1 LTGCIIACIFFCLLQ
16 IMLLRTAPSVFLAIS
31 LCVAAPVWALT
42 QVNVGEDQAN
52 QGMYNGGWNPG
63 SGNDNGFF
71 GWQFATKAESE
82 GSFAG
87 HYLGKVGERS
97 ELAPITTDRVFSLF
111 ANGKSYEESVAFR
124 GIAVPLEPGDNFTFE
139 ILHGPFQPKGEQDD
153 ATPGEVGVSYRTGNA
168 DGAVTDIATGARLR
182 FFARE
187 GAPNYFITDSEKEFD
202 TGIPITHE
210 AVALTL
216 TLVDA
221 DTYDLEVINLK
232 DKSVKLLEGRKF
244 GGEAG
249 APIQSLAFFNR
260 NAETHDFSVNNFQLS
275 RNAP

>member
-1 LTGCIIACIFFCLLQ
+1 MSYLR
-16 IMLLRTAPSVFLAIS
+16 RTALLLCFLSGLAMP
-31 LCVAAPVWALT
+31 LRALT

-52 QGMYNGGWNPG
+52 QMMYNGGWNPG

-71 GWQFATKAESE
+71 GWQFAAKADGEE
-82 GSFAG
+82 SFAG
-87 HYLGKVGERS
+87 HYLGKLGEKP
-97 ELAPITTDRVFSLF
+97 EVAPITTDRVFALF

-139 ILHGPFQPKGEQDD
+139 IVHGPFQQKGEQDD
-153 ATPGEVGVSYRTGNA
+153 PAPSEVGVTCRTGNA
-168 DGAVTDIATGARLR
+168 DGAVTDVETGARLR

-187 GAPNYFITDSEKEFD
+187 GSPNYLINDSEKEFD
-202 TGIPITHE
+202 TGIPITQE
-210 AVALTL
+210 ALALTL

-260 NAETHDFSVNNFQLS
+260 NAEAHDFSVNNFQLS
-275 RNAP
+275 RDMP

>member
-1 LTGCIIACIFFCLLQ
+1 MNFPLRRSVLFLPALLC
-16 IMLLRTAPSVFLAIS
+16 SLAS
-31 LCVAAPVWALT
+31 SPALT

-71 GWQFATKAESE
+71 GWQFAAKADGEE
-82 GSFAG
+82 SFAG
-87 HYLGKVGERS
+87 HYLGKVGEKS
-97 ELAPITTDRVFSLF
+97 EVAPITTDRVFALF
-111 ANGKSYEESVAFR
+111 ANGKGYEESVAFR

-139 ILHGPFQPKGEQDD
+139 VVHGPFQQKGEQDD
-153 ATPGEVGVSYRTGNA
+153 PAPSELGVTYRTGQA
-168 DGAVTDIATGARLR
+168 DGAVSDVETGARLR

-187 GAPNYFITDSEKEFD
+187 GSPNYLINDSEQEFD
-202 TGIPITHE
+202 TGIAITQE
-210 AVALTL
+210 ALALTL

-244 GGEAG
+244 GGVAG
-249 APIQSLAFFNR
+249 APVQSLAFFNR
-260 NAETHDFSVNNFQLS
+260 NAETHDFFFNNFQLS

>member
-1 LTGCIIACIFFCLLQ
+1 MLPLIRPLFSLPVLL
-16 IMLLRTAPSVFLAIS
+16 AFG
-31 LCVAAPVWALT
+31 APVWALT

-71 GWQFATKAESE
+71 GWQFAAKSDGE
-82 GSFAG
+82 GSFSG
-87 HYLGKVGERS
+87 HYLGKLGERS
-97 ELAPITTDRVFSLF
+97 ELTPITTDRVFSLF

-139 ILHGPFQPKGEQDD
+139 IVHGPFQQKGDQDD
-153 ATPGEVGVSYRTGNA
+153 ATPSEVGVTYRTGNA
-168 DGAVTDIATGARLR
+168 DGAVTDIETGARLR

-187 GAPNYFITDSEKEFD
+187 GSPNYFITDSEQEFD
-202 TGIPITHE
+202 TGIPITQE

-232 DKSVKLLEGRKF
+232 DNSVKLIKGRKF

-260 NAETHDFSVNNFQLS
+260 NAETHDFSFNNFQLS
-275 RNAP
+275 RDMP

>member
-1 LTGCIIACIFFCLLQ
+1 
-16 IMLLRTAPSVFLAIS
+16 MSLLRRTAFL
-31 LCVAAPVWALT
+31 LCVISGLAVPLRALT

-63 SGNDNGFF
+63 SGGDNGFF
-71 GWQFATKAESE
+71 GWQFAAKADGE

-87 HYLGKVGERS
+87 HYLGKVGEKP
-97 ELAPITTDRVFSLF
+97 EVAPLTTDRVFALF

-139 ILHGPFQPKGEQDD
+139 IVHGPFQQKGEQDD
-153 ATPGEVGVSYRTGNA
+153 PVPSEVGVTYRTGNA
-168 DGAVTDIATGARLR
+168 DGAVTDIETGARLR

-187 GAPNYFITDSEKEFD
+187 GSPNYLITDSEKEFD
-202 TGIPITHE
+202 TGIPITQE

-260 NAETHDFSVNNFQLS
+260 NAEAHDFFFNNFQLS

>member
-1 LTGCIIACIFFCLLQ
+1 MSNRLSPA
-16 IMLLRTAPSVFLAIS
+16 SFLAVSIC
-31 LCVAAPVWALT
+31 LAAPVWALT

-52 QGMYNGGWNPG
+52 QGMYSGGWNTG

-71 GWQFATKAESE
+71 GWQFAARSDGE

-87 HYLGKVGERS
+87 HYLGKVDERP

-139 ILHGPFQPKGEQDD
+139 ILHGPFQQKGEQDD
-153 ATPGEVGVSYRTGNA
+153 PTPGEVGVTYRTGNA
-168 DGAVTDIATGARLR
+168 DGAVTDTETGARLR

-187 GAPNYFITDSEKEFD
+187 GSPNYFITDSEQEFD
-202 TGIPITHE
+202 TGIPITQE
-210 AVALTL
+210 ALALTL

-232 DKSVKLLEGRKF
+232 DDSVTLIEGRKF
-244 GGEAG
+244 SGEAG

-260 NAETHDFSVNNFQLS
+260 DAEAHDFSFNNFQLS
-275 RNAP
+275 RDMP

>member
-1 LTGCIIACIFFCLLQ
+1 MFSRIRPFFSL
-16 IMLLRTAPSVFLAIS
+16 SVL
-31 LCVAAPVWALT
+31 VALVVPVWALT

-52 QGMYNGGWNPG
+52 QGMYSGGWNPG

-71 GWQFATKAESE
+71 GWQFAAKSDGE
-82 GSFAG
+82 GSFSG

-97 ELAPITTDRVFSLF
+97 ELSPITTDRVFSLF

-139 ILHGPFQPKGEQDD
+139 IVHGPFQQKGDQDD
-153 ATPGEVGVSYRTGNA
+153 ATPSEVGVTYRTGNA
-168 DGAVTDIATGARLR
+168 DSAVTDIETGARLR

-187 GAPNYFITDSEKEFD
+187 GSPNYFITDSETEFD
-202 TGIPITHE
+202 TGIPITQE

-232 DKSVKLLEGRKF
+232 DKSVKLIEGRKF
-244 GGEAG
+244 GGQAG
-249 APIQSLAFFNR
+249 APVESLAFFNR
-260 NAETHDFSVNNFQLS
+260 NAETHDFSFNNFQLS
-275 RNAP
+275 RDMP